1 MSGSAR
7 CGRAMRSGAPT
18 WPRRRPH
25 GSASSAPGGSSP
37 ASGWR
42 HRRRGMD
49 PTLINALVSALGP
62 LVIPILSAVATW
74 LTNWILGKVAPGTQA
89 VVNPVLPAV
98 AAGSGMALGSLTG
111 MSPLSGLVLG
121 LAGTGLHQ
129 LGHQILKA
137 AHGTKR

>member
-1 MSGSAR
+1 
-7 CGRAMRSGAPT
+7 
-18 WPRRRPH
+18 
-25 GSASSAPGGSSP
+25 
-37 ASGWR
+37 
-42 HRRRGMD
+42 MD

-62 LVIPILSAVATW
+62 LVIPILSAVSTW
-74 LTNWILGKVAPGTQA
+74 LTNWFLGKVAPGTQA

-129 LGHQILKA
+129 IGHQLLKA
-137 AHGTKR
+137 AKGRNTR